1 MDLFYNVLY
10 SGILF
15 IIIGFISGSV
25 LYGFLYSLARGV
37 DIRKIGSGNIGA
49 TNVTRQFG
57 FWQGFLPIALLDGFK
72 GAIPVIV
79 FRLCVSR
86 YLNDS
91 LFDIMEILVGM
102 AAILGH
108 VFSPFLGFK
117 GGKGVATTA
126 GVLLAWNYVVGLT
139 LIASFALVFFTVGKK
154 TIGRASVGAAICFP
168 FITFFVPN
176 TSMPLS
182 IVSIIISILIL
193 VTHRKNIKEWYTGQD
208 LVKKV
213 QEKMAK
219 EQGKIQKLQEKMNR
233 AQKKLQEKIQKF
245 TDEHS
250 NKK

>member
-15 IIIGFISGSV
+15 IVIGFISGSV
-25 LYGFLYSLARGV
+25 PYGLLYSLARGV

-86 YLNDS
+86 YLNES

-102 AAILGH
+102 GAILGH

-139 LIASFALVFFTVGKK
+139 LITSFWLIFFTIGKK
-154 TIGRASVGAAICFP
+154 TIGRASVGAAVCFP
-168 FITFFVPN
+168 IITFFIVPN

-182 IVSIIISILIL
+182 IVSIVISILIL
-193 VTHRKNIKEWYTGQD
+193 VTHKKNIQDWYTGQD
-208 LVKKV
+208 LEKKA
-213 QEKMAK
+213 QEKLKK
-219 EQGKIQKLQEKMNR
+219 EQSHKE
-233 AQKKLQEKIQKF
+233 
-245 TDEHS
+245 
-250 NKK
+250 

>member
-1 MDLFYNVLY
+1 MDLFYNVFY
-10 SGILF
+10 SGLLF
-15 IIIGFISGSV
+15 IVLGFISGSV
-25 LYGFLYSLARGV
+25 PYGFLYSLARGV

-72 GAIPVIV
+72 GAIPVII

-86 YLNDS
+86 ELNES
-91 LFDIMEILVGM
+91 VFDTMEILVGM

-108 VFSPFLGFK
+108 IFSPFLGFK

-126 GVLLAWNYVVGLT
+126 GVLLTWNYIVGLT
-139 LIASFALVFFTVGKK
+139 LIASFGLIFFTIGKK

-168 FITFFVPN
+168 IIAFFVPN
-176 TSMPLS
+176 TTMPLS
-182 IVSIIISILIL
+182 IVSVVISILIL

-208 LVKKV
+208 LVKKM
-213 QEKMAK
+213 QEKMVK
-219 EQGKIQKLQEKMNR
+219 EQEKMKKVQKKLQGKIQKM
-233 AQKKLQEKIQKF
+233 QKKF